1 MAMVQQAKRMAAV
14 AWWWL
19 RQVTGDAAY
28 EIYLVHYLARSS
40 RERATRAMTRDEF
53 YADSLRRRYSTIN
66 RCC

>member
-1 MAMVQQAKRMAAV
+1 MVQQAKRMAAGV
-14 AWWWL
+14 WWWL

-28 EIYLVHYLARSS
+28 EIYLAHYSARSAG
-40 RERATRAMTRDEF
+40 RRGQPAMTRDEF

>member
-1 MAMVQQAKRMAAV
+1 MIRRVKRGAAT

-28 EIYLVHYLARSS
+28 EIYLAHQRALPSS
-40 RERATRAMTRDEF
+40 QDGAPAMTRDEF
-53 YADSLRRRYSTIN
+53 YADSLHRRYSTIS